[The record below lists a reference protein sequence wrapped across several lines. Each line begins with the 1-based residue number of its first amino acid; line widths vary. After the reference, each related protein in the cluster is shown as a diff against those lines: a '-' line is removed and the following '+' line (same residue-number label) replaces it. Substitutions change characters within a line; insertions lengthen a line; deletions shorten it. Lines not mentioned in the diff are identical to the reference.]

1 MKINNLQILGHN
13 YNLNNFNPEDVE
25 FINRCKD
32 KIKKISTIY
41 IIKDK

>member
-25 FINRCKD
+25 FIKFQYL
-32 KIKKISTIY
+32 KK
-41 IIKDK
+41 K